1 MFPLQ
6 FFVFCLFLML
16 LLYWRVFKGDILAP
30 VILIHFSFIGA
41 ALLLLSGAE
50 RLEIKDFSYETT
62 FILITGIEMFSFG
75 SLLYRIPFLKRGTT
89 YLKNTKIT
97 PLQTAWD
104 GEIPIM
110 VYILFVLFAA
120 IVAYVQFKHEVA
132 YVGYAGAFTEI
143 VSDFRDDSVMFGVPQ
158 NPFVAL
164 GLRVIF
170 VIQPFLLF
178 FSFYNK
184 IVCGNKWNHP
194 FILILLFLAYIVC
207 MFIMAG
213 SRGRIF
219 SILFQI
225 MFVLAICYN
234 LPKVQV
240 IHKQIKEMHRAKRG
254 ISFNYAGSKILV
266 KTGLIISL
274 IGIPTFYWVGVLQGK
289 KYSEMTLFEPVENY
303 FSYGLIHLD
312 HIVRTSVYV
321 PKDFGGWSFP
331 GYYGLLNKMGAGFQD
346 YDNLPFYGRYGNTLT
361 IFGRW
366 YNDFGIL
373 GVIIMAFL
381 VGVFFSWIYYRMIY
395 SRNLKTFVR
404 FAIAYVFFM
413 DIVLM
418 ASYDD
423 WVKSKLSL
431 NGAFQIVFLY
441 ILLKI
446 IVKNAKKRSIP
457 PKTKKIICNS
467 ELRSS

>member
-89 YLKNTKIT
+89 YLKDTRIA
-97 PLQTAWD
+97 PSQVAWD
-104 GEIPIM
+104 GGVSIM
-110 VYILFVLFAA
+110 VYILFVLFSAL
-120 IVAYVQFKHEVA
+120 VAYVQFKHEVA

-143 VSDFRDDSVMFGVPQ
+143 VSDFRDDSVMLGVPQ
-158 NPFVAL
+158 NPFVSL
-164 GLRVIF
+164 GLRIIF
-170 VIQPFLLF
+170 VIQPILLF
-178 FSFYNK
+178 LTFYKK
-184 IVCGNKWNHP
+184 IVCGNQLKYS
-194 FILILLFLAYIVC
+194 FLLFLLLIIYAAC

-234 LPKVQV
+234 LPKS
-240 IHKQIKEMHRAKRG
+240 HGNLKQTCSKHRGKHG
-254 ISFNYAGSKILV
+254 IPFSYDGSKILV
-266 KTGLIISL
+266 KSGLIVAL
-274 IGIPTFYWVGVLQGK
+274 IGIPAFYWVGVLQGK

-312 HIVRTSVYV
+312 YIVRTSVYE
-321 PKDFGGWSFP
+321 PKDFGGWSFA
-331 GYYGLLNKMGAGFQD
+331 GFYGLLNKLGADYPD
-346 YDNLPFYGRYGNTLT
+346 YDHLPFYGRYGNTLT
-361 IFGRW
+361 LFGRW
-366 YNDFGIL
+366 YNDFGIG
-373 GVIIMAFL
+373 GVIIMSFI
-381 VGVFFSWIYYRMIY
+381 VGCFFSWIYYKMIY
-395 SRNLKTFVR
+395 SRNLRTFIR
-404 FAIAYVFFM
+404 YAIAYVFFM
-413 DIVLM
+413 DIIMM

-423 WVKSKLSL
+423 WVKSKLTL
-431 NGAFQIVFLY
+431 NGAFQIT
-441 ILLKI
+441 LLFICLKY
-446 IVKNAKKRSIP
+446 IVKKFDFNP
-457 PKTKKIICNS
+457 QLKTK
-467 ELRSS
+467 E